1 MGLLL
6 CIQTVFLLVFW
17 YFCFQNKNWYSN
29 LTKKIALFVAPFT
42 LGCSFVWLDL
52 HLFPIENLRL
62 WHDELCCFSTMTA
75 LLLLPQWY
83 KLMWLTL
90 LSLPVQEIS
99 DPARLIFTVL
109 FSGTMVIVIIFFFA
123 LYFLW
128 IDGMSGYT
136 QGLRST
142 FFHYQPVLLDFP
154 TAFFFS
160 FSCYFGLGFGA
171 YYPYGFWFY
180 LLVFLECLIALLNNG
195 IVLVYAFQFLFQT
208 KKQ

>member
-1 MGLLL
+1 MALLL
-6 CIQTVFLLVFW
+6 CAQTILLLYFW
-17 YFCFQNKNWYSN
+17 YFCFQHEKWHGNW
-29 LTKKIALFVAPFT
+29 LEKLFLFLAPFT
-42 LGCSFVWLDL
+42 LGCSFVWIDL
-52 HLFPIENLRL
+52 HLFSIENLRF
-62 WHDELCCFSTMTA
+62 WHDELCCFSTITA

-83 KLMWLTL
+83 KLMWHTL

-99 DPARLIFTVL
+99 DHARLILTIL
-109 FSGTMVIVIIFFFA
+109 FSCVMVVVIIFFFA

-142 FFHYQPVLLDFP
+142 MFHYQPILLNFP

-160 FSCYFGLGFGA
+160 FSCYFGLGFAA

-180 LLVFLECLIALLNNG
+180 LLVFLECLIALLNNA

-208 KKQ
+208 KK